1 MNILDT
7 HNHKLRFTID
17 KDAPEKY
24 MKRWKKF
31 KSDCESGNNRHI
43 VEQIKNNCKL
53 HKNKNLPYL
62 ERVEGGMGGNNNRTD
77 KQIRFRDY
85 ESWSKCPIYIDNDII
100 FDRIENSEIEKWT
113 YSELDD
119 IMYAFIKTANYNVKA
134 EYIRGCIEMRNKNV
148 YSDNYLDSDSD

>member
-7 HNHKLRFTID
+7 HNHKLRFNID
-17 KDAPEKY
+17 KDVPEKY

-53 HKNKNLPYL
+53 QQNKNLPYL
-62 ERVEGGMGGNNNRTD
+62 DRCEGGMGGNNNRTD

-85 ESWSKCPIYIDNDII
+85 ELWSKCPIYIDNDII

>member
-1 MNILDT
+1 MIFISPKGAVLNLQGC
-7 HNHKLRFTID
+7 
-17 KDAPEKY
+17 
-24 MKRWKKF
+24 

-85 ESWSKCPIYIDNDII
+85 
-100 FDRIENSEIEKWT
+100 R
-113 YSELDD
+113 L
-119 IMYAFIKTANYNVKA
+119 
-134 EYIRGCIEMRNKNV
+134 
-148 YSDNYLDSDSD
+148 